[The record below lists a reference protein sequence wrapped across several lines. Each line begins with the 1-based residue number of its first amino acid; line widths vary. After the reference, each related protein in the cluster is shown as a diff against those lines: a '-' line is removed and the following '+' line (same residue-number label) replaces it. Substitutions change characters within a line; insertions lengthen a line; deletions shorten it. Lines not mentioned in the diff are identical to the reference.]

1 MMIAPN
7 DVWIFTADLD
17 TRGAQLSGDLG
28 LLSGEEK
35 ARFER
40 FKVET
45 PARRFVAARAF
56 LREVLAR
63 IITTDSRSISFVYG
77 PEGKPSLADR
87 EGLSR
92 IEFNLSHSAEFAVL
106 AVTRGRTVGVDVEY
120 VRDSVEVESLAKR
133 FFSARER
140 ESLLSLERGERQR
153 SFFACWT
160 RKEAYLKARGG
171 GLTIP
176 LDRFDVSLAP
186 GETPCLLADR
196 GDPDAPSSWQLHS
209 LTLDPRAEAALAVA
223 ATTGENLSIQVNR
236 SLRGA

>member
-1 MMIAPN
+1 MIAPN
-7 DVWIFTADLD
+7 DVRIFTTDLD

-28 LLSGEEK
+28 LLSSDEK

-63 IITTDSRSISFVYG
+63 ILATDSRSISFVYG
-77 PEGKPSLADR
+77 PEGKPFLAVR
-87 EGLSR
+87 EGLPR
-92 IEFNLSHSAEFAVL
+92 IEFNLSHSAELAVL
-106 AVTRGRTVGVDVEY
+106 AVTGGRTVGVDVEY
-120 VRDSVEVESLAKR
+120 VRDSVEIESLAKR

-140 ESLLSLERGERQR
+140 DCLLSLKRGERQR
-153 SFFACWT
+153 SFFTCWT

-186 GETPCLLADR
+186 GEIPSLLADR
-196 GDPDAPSSWQLHS
+196 GDPEAPGSWQVHPLN
-209 LTLDPRAEAALAVA
+209 LNPRAEAALVVA
-223 ATTGENLSIQVNR
+223 ATTGENLSIQVHR
-236 SLRGA
+236 ALVGA